1 MNDGEV
7 ITLQVD
13 TKEWKVIWSV
23 GQQQL
28 GEASIPQQ
36 MRNKALYVVVLMG
49 DRYDVVELCVVCA
62 T

>member
-13 TKEWKVIWSV
+13 TKQWKVIWSV

-28 GEASIPQQ
+28 GETSIQQQ
-36 MRNKALYVVVLMG
+36 MRNKALYVVVLMYSQN
-49 DRYDVVELCVVCA
+49 DMVELLE
-62 T
+62 

>member
-1 MNDGEV
+1 MGVNDGEV

-28 GEASIPQQ
+28 AQTTIPQQ
-36 MRNKALYVVVLMG
+36 MRNKALYVVVVM
-49 DRYDVVELCVVCA
+49 A
-62 T
+62 

>member
-28 GEASIPQQ
+28 GQGSIPQQ
-36 MRNKALYVVVLMG
+36 MRNKALYVVVIM
-49 DRYDVVELCVVCA
+49 YHQNDVVELLE
-62 T
+62 